1 MRFSSADQAMR
12 FAVNV
17 SYKTEYAKTD
27 LLSVRSTSGDALSSS
42 DLHAQAAM
50 IMSSV
55 NRLTPVDR
63 DILFAIHERGRKR
76 TEAVR
81 MMSDHLFPV
90 LSGTLPT
97 KDDLAIVILHWVSR
111 RPAIRSIAEGRGVSY
126 RKVCNWRSAVA
137 RVWVP
142 QYVRAIGNLHERLE
156 SGGME
161 LG

>member
-1 MRFSSADQAMR
+1 MRFSSADQALK

-17 SYKTEYAKTD
+17 SNRSEYARSD
-27 LLSVRSTSGDALSSS
+27 LLAVRSTSSDSLSSS

-50 IMSSV
+50 ILASV
-55 NRLTPVDR
+55 GRLTPVER
-63 DILFAIHERGRKR
+63 DILFAIHERGRAR
-76 TEAVR
+76 AEAIR
-81 MMSDHLFPV
+81 MMSGHLYPH

-97 KDDLAIVILHWVSR
+97 REDLALVLMHWATR
-111 RPAIRSIAEGRGVSY
+111 RPSIRMIAEGRGVSY

-142 QYVRAIGNLHERLE
+142 QYVRAANRLHERLE
-156 SGGME
+156 AGGME